1 MMSTTVETR
10 YEHIVLDENGVA
22 MIIGSRLKVADLV
35 AEHVDW
41 GWSAEEIA
49 YQHPPLTLGQVYSAL
64 AYYWDHREQIND
76 YRAQIAEEVE
86 QLRQELPEFPRL
98 AELRTRYRTQ

>member
-1 MMSTTVETR
+1 MNTIVETR

-22 MIIGSRLKVADLV
+22 IIVGSRLKVADLA
-35 AEHVDW
+35 AEHVHW

-64 AYYWDHREQIND
+64 AYYWDHREQINN
-76 YRAQIAEEVE
+76 YLAQSVEEVE
-86 QLRQELPEFPRL
+86 QLRQSLPEFPRL

>member
-1 MMSTTVETR
+1 MSTTVETR
-10 YEHIVLDENGVA
+10 YEHIILDENGVA
-22 MIIGSRLKVADLV
+22 MIAGSRLKVADLV

-64 AYYWDHREQIND
+64 AYYWDHREQI
-76 YRAQIAEEVE
+76 AEEVG

-98 AELRTRYRTQ
+98 AELRARYRTQ